1 VGFVT
6 PRERAE
12 ALGWVRSRD
21 AGGIYWHVWLPH
33 AAVGIGPLVWEY
45 APGRWSV
52 LVDHRARPDTE
63 DEALAHALLLR
74 DVVLS

>member
-1 VGFVT
+1 MT

-12 ALGWVRSRD
+12 ALGWYTNIAGDWYD
-21 AGGIYWHVWLPH
+21 ADHRVVLWLT
-33 AAVGIGPLVWEY
+33 AVGVCWVRAAEKYGPW
-45 APGRWSV
+45 P
-52 LVDHRARPDTE
+52 TE